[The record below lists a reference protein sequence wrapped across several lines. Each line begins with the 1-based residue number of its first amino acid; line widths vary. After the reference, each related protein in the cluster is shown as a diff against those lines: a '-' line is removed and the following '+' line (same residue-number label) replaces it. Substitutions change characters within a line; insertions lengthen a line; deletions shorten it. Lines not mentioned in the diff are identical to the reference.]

1 MKVIVIAALLLSAV
15 QALAGPEPI
24 SGSESPDKRYRV
36 SIEQI
41 NEWINYRI
49 DAVQNNKA
57 LLRIASSYQPDL
69 GSEEWVHEKSRGFTV
84 HWRDDSRVVAIEEAN
99 YRGMGTVLFAC
110 RTKDGFSLLS
120 IDEKSLIRATHK
132 SWNAGRLFF
141 VGWGKKESVILN
153 LVGRIYAED
162 QHSIELSEWQ
172 FEIDLSDDGKVL
184 QQKKVSPK

>member
-69 GSEEWVHEKSRGFTV
+69 GWVFTPF
-84 HWRDDSRVVAIEEAN
+84 N
-99 YRGMGTVLFAC
+99 
-110 RTKDGFSLLS
+110 
-120 IDEKSLIRATHK
+120 
-132 SWNAGRLFF
+132 
-141 VGWGKKESVILN
+141 
-153 LVGRIYAED
+153 
-162 QHSIELSEWQ
+162 
-172 FEIDLSDDGKVL
+172 
-184 QQKKVSPK
+184 